1 MLTMLFV
8 FMMFAVFGK
17 LIAFSFRAAWGLTK
31 CLLWLVFL
39 PVIIIGVFA
48 AGLVYLALPV
58 LIIVGIISLIKCAF

>member
-31 CLLWLVFL
+31 YLLWLVFL
-39 PVIIIGVFA
+39 PVIIIGIFA
-48 AGLVYLALPV
+48 AGLVYLALPI
-58 LIIVGIISLIKCAF
+58 LTIVGIISMIKCAF